1 MTEDESYAN
10 PARQPDTPARGWRR
24 LLPLLTV
31 ALLVGVIAPRS
42 APARSATGAYAL
54 VQDVTTA
61 TFSRM
66 VDLATI
72 PGAPDEAVVV
82 SQKDALVR
90 RVSLS
95 GAFAP
100 ALLADLSD
108 RVKRGGSEEGLL
120 SIAFSPEFT
129 ADGRVYL
136 YYTSKFCA
144 PGVDRC
150 SHLSR
155 FAVVD
160 NEMVEES
167 EVVVLEI
174 DQRLSSDRHN
184 GGRLLFGPDG
194 YLYLSVGD
202 GGGSGDPLETGQDN
216 TDLLGSLLRIDVTGQ
231 ERYAVPPGN
240 PFNGKSGADEV
251 WAYGFRN
258 PWRYSFDSLT
268 GNLWVGDVG
277 QSGSEEVEPVIA
289 GGNYG
294 WDCLEGFSTYEG
306 EGCGA
311 GSFLSP
317 RAAYDH
323 RGFSCAVTGG
333 YVYRGEQLPDLYGW
347 YIYADFCSGKV
358 WAVDTTDNGDPVAII
373 HSQYSISSFA
383 ELPNHELLLL
393 TFNSAIYRLTC
404 RAELNRP
411 QGSAARACN
420 GDAGATASPTP

>member
-1 MTEDESYAN
+1 MSENENRTNPSRQLDS
-10 PARQPDTPARGWRR
+10 PARRWRR
-24 LLPLLTV
+24 PLALLTV
-31 ALLVGVIAPRS
+31 ALFVGVLAPRS
-42 APARSATGAYAL
+42 APAKSATGTYAL

-66 VDLATI
+66 VDLAMI

-82 SQKDALVR
+82 SQKDARVR

-100 ALLADLSD
+100 ATFADLSD

-136 YYTSKFCA
+136 YYTSKFCT

-150 SHLSR
+150 SYLSR
-155 FAVVD
+155 FSVVD
-160 NEMVEES
+160 NDMVEES

-174 DQRLSSDRHN
+174 DQRLSSSDRHN

-231 ERYAVPPGN
+231 ERYAVPPDN
-240 PFNGKSGADEV
+240 PFKGKSGADEV

-268 GNLWVGDVG
+268 SDLWVGDVG
-277 QSGSEEVEPVIA
+277 QSEWEEVEPVIA

-294 WDCLEGFSTYEG
+294 WDCLEGFSNYEV

-323 RGFSCAVTGG
+323 GGFSCAVTGG
-333 YVYRGEQLPDLYGW
+333 YVYRGGQLPDLYGW

-358 WAVDTTDNGDPVAII
+358 WAADTADSSDPVAII
-373 HSQYSISSFA
+373 HAPYFISSFA

-393 TFNSAIYRLTC
+393 TFNNAIYRLT
-404 RAELNRP
+404 
-411 QGSAARACN
+411 AAPR
-420 GDAGATASPTP
+420 